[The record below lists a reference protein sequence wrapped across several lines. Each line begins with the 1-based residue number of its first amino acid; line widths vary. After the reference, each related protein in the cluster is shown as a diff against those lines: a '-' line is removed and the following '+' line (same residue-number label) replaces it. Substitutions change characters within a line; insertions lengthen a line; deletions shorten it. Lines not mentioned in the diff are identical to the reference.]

1 MNHTKVPV
9 TPADDLE
16 SFFHVYVELAL
27 AYLRHNCVDPA
38 RFDTEYFAGTKSASA
53 LKERCVRLGQLF
65 LGVLGDDKLRFL
77 KETKRKPSGSRTVI
91 TVLVAHPIQRLL
103 DSWLVHIRDRYTKP
117 GQDSPSMAASRTG
130 HDRENVGN
138 LDGGS
143 PRKAPVPRVQA
154 PLTCL
159 ELNINGVP
167 FESEDEVLP
176 EHGGDDKTSHLAGY
190 DAIIGLL
197 SNVLETSF
205 WPCDDKTRDQ
215 LESDDEGEVSSA
227 SAEESLDDEAR
238 RPNGEEE
245 GSRPSK
251 RRRIK

>member
-53 LKERCVRLGQLF
+53 LKERCGRLGQLF
-65 LGVLGDDKLRFL
+65 LSALGANKLRFL

-91 TVLVAHPIQRLL
+91 TALVAHPIQRLL
-103 DSWLVHIRDRYTKP
+103 DSWLVHIRDRYTKS
-117 GQDSPSMAASRTG
+117 GQDSSSTAASRLSF
-130 HDRENVGN
+130 DRENVGN

-143 PRKAPVPRVQA
+143 PRKAPAPRVQG

-159 ELNINGVP
+159 ELNMEVP
-167 FESEDEVLP
+167 CEIEDEALP
-176 EHGGDDKTSHLAGY
+176 DNGGDDKTSHLAGY
-190 DAIIGLL
+190 DVITGLL
-197 SNVLETSF
+197 SDVLETSF